1 MNITSALE
9 ASEWALKVISV
20 LDIDGSRSD
29 IDATTIKGAWA
40 AAESYLKPGNSC
52 LLFVDGHLTG
62 QIEVV
67 LSGLPFSPGFS
78 DGPLVSILAKE
89 PLEKLLTRESGNLAE
104 AFFLPRMD
112 SE

>member
-1 MNITSALE
+1 MNFTCALE
-9 ASEWALKVISV
+9 VSEWALKVISV

-29 IDATTIKGAWA
+29 IDATAIKGDWA
-40 AAESYLKPGNSC
+40 VAERYLKPGNAC
-52 LLFVDGHLTG
+52 LLFVDEHLAG

-67 LSGLPFSPGFS
+67 LGGLPFSPGFS
-78 DGPLVSILAKE
+78 DGPLISILAKE
-89 PLEKLLTRESGNLAE
+89 PLEKLLTTESGHLAE